1 MGFLGL
7 CSKDPYVD
15 YLTEVFGCN
24 IIRVPEERY
33 RPLTVIAARE
43 KHISFRGKVTPIIKG
58 DIVVP
63 QSLIANSQMPDLS
76 GRKSRSVKT
85 SFGLKILDGFLKG
98 LGIPGGSIKTCFQ
111 GVSMLSFT
119 FQDINRLWIDIN
131 SFGRIIRNHK
141 IDMDSPAASIFFGD
155 NPYAFLLL
163 DSVITSSKFTVS
175 VDRAESSDFK
185 FDIEGIKNIVGGIN
199 ASVGVATSSGFDL
212 TFDGT
217 KQLAFAFSCVRFSL
231 TGDGAI
237 GQILPEEGNLV
248 MNYVGLSTDLLSE
261 EEKPA
266 IVHSPDRVLLT
277 AEPSMVDIE

>member
-1 MGFLGL
+1 MGFPGL
-7 CSKDPYVD
+7 CSKDPYVS

-33 RPLTVIAARE
+33 RPLTVIAARG
-43 KHISFRGKVTPIIKG
+43 KHLSFRGNVSPIIKN
-58 DIVVP
+58 DIAIP
-63 QSLIANSQMPDLS
+63 QGLIANSQMPDLS

-98 LGIPGGSIKTCFQ
+98 LGIPGGSIKNSFQ
-111 GVSMLSFT
+111 GASMLSFT
-119 FQDINRLWIDIN
+119 FQDIKRMWIDIN

-141 IDMDSPAASIFFGD
+141 IDLASPAAAIFFGE

-175 VDRAESSDFK
+175 VDRADSTDFK
-185 FDIEGIKNIVGGIN
+185 FDIEGIKNIVGGIS
-199 ASVGVATSSGFDL
+199 ASIDVSTTSGFDL
-212 TFDGT
+212 TFNGN

-231 TGDGAI
+231 TDDGTI
-237 GQILPEEGNLV
+237 GQILPEEGKMV
-248 MNYVGLSTDLLSE
+248 MNYAHLSTDLLSE
-261 EEKPA
+261 EERPA

-277 AEPSMVDIE
+277 EEPSMVNIE